1 MDIEKLKGA
10 WKSYTDDLRER
21 GSKNASEL
29 REILSRKSEQS
40 LRRLRRNFLIEAGIN
55 LAAIPL
61 VLIIV
66 INQYAQVGDHRYYL
80 SGFLVLLL
88 LAFLGFLYN
97 SYMRI
102 YRYENLELPLE
113 QKLEQQVKRLRIF
126 MKNYAMIG
134 YLLYFLVFVVSLLV
148 SAYDDVMG
156 ELPRLGVGLL
166 VSVVLFFAL
175 VRPLV
180 RYYLK
185 RLYGRHLDSLTE
197 YLNELHEESS
207 ITQEQND

>member
-10 WKSYTDDLRER
+10 WKSYTNDLRER
-21 GSKNASEL
+21 GSKNTSEL
-29 REILSRKSEQS
+29 REMLSRKSEQS
-40 LRRLRRNFLIEAGIN
+40 LRRLRKNFLIEAGIN

-88 LAFLGFLYN
+88 LAFLGFLYS

-113 QKLEQQVKRLRIF
+113 QKLEEQVKRLRVF
-126 MKNYAMIG
+126 MKTYAGIG
-134 YLLYFLVFVVSLLV
+134 YMLYFVVFIVSLLV
-148 SAYDDVMG
+148 SAYDHVMG
-156 ELPRLGVGLL
+156 ALPRLGVGFLIA
-166 VSVVLFFAL
+166 VILFFVL

-185 RLYGRHLDSLTE
+185 RLYGRHLDSLTR
-197 YLNELHEESS
+197 YLNELHDESS
-207 ITQEQND
+207 ITHEQHD

>member
-10 WKSYTDDLRER
+10 WKSYTEDLRER

-40 LRRLRRNFLIEAGIN
+40 LRRLRKNFLIEAGIN

-102 YRYENLELPLE
+102 YRYENLELSLE
-113 QKLEQQVKRLRIF
+113 QKLEEQVKRLKKF
-126 MKNYAMIG
+126 MSSYAVIG
-134 YLLYFLVFVVSLLV
+134 YILYFLVFVVSLLV
-148 SAYDDVMG
+148 NAYQNLME
-156 ELPRLGVGLL
+156 ELPRLGLGLL
-166 VSVVLFFAL
+166 IAVILFFL
-175 VRPLV
+175 LIRPLM
-180 RYYLK
+180 RWYLK
-185 RLYGRHLDSLTE
+185 RLYGRHLDSLTG
-197 YLNELHEESS
+197 YLNELHDESS
-207 ITQEQND
+207 INQEQND

>member
-10 WKSYTDDLRER
+10 WKNYTDDLRER
-21 GSKNASEL
+21 GSRSTSEL

-40 LRRLRRNFLIEAGIN
+40 LRRLRKNFLIEAGIN

-66 INQYAQVGDHRYYL
+66 INEYAQVGDHRYYL

-113 QKLEQQVKRLRIF
+113 QKLEEQVQRLRIF
-126 MKNYAMIG
+126 MKNYAVIG
-134 YLLYFLVFVVSLLV
+134 YILYFLVFVVSLLV
-148 SAYDDVMG
+148 SAYNNLTQ

-166 VSVVLFFAL
+166 VAVLLFFTL
-175 VRPLV
+175 IRPLT
-180 RYYLK
+180 RWYLK
-185 RLYGRHLDSLTE
+185 RLYGRHLDSLTG
-197 YLNELHEESS
+197 YLKELHDESS

>member
-10 WKSYTDDLRER
+10 WKSYTNDLRER
-21 GSKNASEL
+21 GSKNTSEL
-29 REILSRKSEQS
+29 REMLSRKSEQS
-40 LRRLRRNFLIEAGIN
+40 LRRLRKNFLIEAGIN

-88 LAFLGFLYN
+88 LAFLGFLYS

-102 YRYENLELPLE
+102 YRYEQLDLPLE
-113 QKLEQQVKRLRIF
+113 QKLEEQVKRLRVF
-126 MKNYAMIG
+126 MKNYAGIG
-134 YLLYFLVFVVSLLV
+134 YILYFVVFIVSLLV
-148 SAYDDVMG
+148 SAYDNVMG
-156 ELPRLGVGLL
+156 ALPRLGVGLL
-166 VSVVLFFAL
+166 IAVILFFVL

-185 RLYGRHLDSLTE
+185 RLYGRHLDSLTR
-197 YLNELHEESS
+197 YLNELHDESS
-207 ITQEQND
+207 ITHEQHD